1 VGQRLGEYVKLS
13 TVGLNVGTRVEG
25 VFVGRIVVG
34 SPEGVVVGKTV
45 TGFREGLTEGVTVGV
60 TLIGLKAVYDG
71 WLVVGKVLGK
81 KLKDAPGG

>member
-1 VGQRLGEYVKLS
+1 M
-13 TVGLNVGTRVEG
+13 GTRVEG

-45 TGFREGLTEGVTVGV
+45 TGFREGLTEGVTVGI

-71 WLVVGKVLGK
+71 WRVVGTVLGK
-81 KLKDAPGG
+81 KLGDALGGYV